1 MQVPISSALGLR
13 RALRIW
19 SSRRYCT
26 ILPRS
31 QSSPYHSHGSAKAQ
45 DTFSS
50 GMLIVVQREPKLL
63 FLSSTCAT
71 GTLGL
76 NTKFTTSSLTALC
89 SKRSIMV
96 AAEYQSRRR
105 WPNGQFE
112 SSLLP
117 SGTLIVSLHPA
128 PIGNPNIGILETLFS
143 GPPKTTTS
151 LLILPWNPTYENTGL
166 YWSCHSD
173 TASLAFT
180 PPSNSLLAWVIERR
194 SQVPSQL
201 ACYTHRLLES
211 RMMVENCKEMLLPL
225 KVREG

>member
-1 MQVPISSALGLR
+1 VQLEPLGSTQNSQ
-13 RALRIW
+13 RALLRH
-19 SSRRYCT
+19 C
-26 ILPRS
+26 
-31 QSSPYHSHGSAKAQ
+31 
-45 DTFSS
+45 
-50 GMLIVVQREPKLL
+50 V
-63 FLSSTCAT
+63 
-71 GTLGL
+71 
-76 NTKFTTSSLTALC
+76 

-128 PIGNPNIGILETLFS
+128 PIGNPNIGILDTLFS
-143 GPPKTTTS
+143 GPPKTTRS

-211 RMMVENCKEMLLPL
+211 RMMVEN
-225 KVREG
+225 